1 MIDILFRDDEFV
13 AVNKPSGMLVH
24 RSTWCPGEPA
34 CLELLREQL
43 GAPVYPVHRIDR
55 ATSGIVLFA
64 RSSGAAAELSLQFR
78 GRQVRKSYLAVVR
91 GYIEE
96 SGRMEDPLNRR
107 DGKEPQAAVTDFTR
121 EAIVEL
127 HVPVGR
133 YQTGRY
139 SLVRLYP
146 HTGRHHQIR
155 RHLAHV
161 SHPIVGDTKHGDGD
175 HNHFFARH
183 LGINRLLLMATDFMF
198 EHPNTGKIIRIH
210 APIPEEINRLFA
222 LIGWPV
228 EREPTSLAR
237 LHLPAPPATTI
248 HFDRPHAVAEAVA
261 MAHAPASV

>member
-1 MIDILFRDDEFV
+1 MIDILFQDDHFV

-24 RSTWCPGEPA
+24 RSSWCPREPA

-43 GAPVYPVHRIDR
+43 GALVYPVHRIDR
-55 ATSGIVLFA
+55 ATSGIVVFA
-64 RSSGAAAELSLQFR
+64 RSSHAAAELSLLFR
-78 GRQVRKSYLAVVR
+78 SRDVQKSYLAVVR

-96 SGRMEDPLNRR
+96 SGRLDDPLKRR

-161 SHPIVGDTKHGDGD
+161 SHPIVGDRKHGDGD
-175 HNHFFARH
+175 HNRFFEQH
-183 LGINRLLLMATDFMF
+183 LGIDRLLLMATDFVF
-198 EHPNTGKIIRIH
+198 RHPLTGRLVRIH
-210 APIPEEINRLFA
+210 AQLPHEINRLFA
-222 LIGWPV
+222 LIGWPIQPE
-228 EREPTSLAR
+228 ERSAPALD
-237 LHLPAPPATTI
+237 LPAPQGLL
-248 HFDRPHAVAEAVA
+248 RR
-261 MAHAPASV
+261 